1 MIYLCIV
8 NTSKNILLNMLFR
21 SVHIVARFSNSTST
35 SVARFFYSP
44 SLLRRGWSFRASF
57 ISRCC
62 SSVCV
67 RSDIDVARDSVVKI
81 FSFSREPNVVQP
93 WQTTE
98 KEYSSSGFVISG
110 RRILTNSHVA
120 GDHPYVQ
127 VRKHGSSTKY
137 KAEVKAHG
145 YGCDLAILSINSE
158 EFWEDMN
165 PLELGDIP
173 FIGETVY
180 ALGYPRGGDSIS
192 VTKGIVTRVEPQT
205 YSHSS
210 IGILTIQTDAAINDG
225 NNGGPVVMDNKV
237 AGVVYENRSSCD
249 DYIIPTPIIK
259 HFLTAV
265 EETGQYIGL
274 CSLDISYQS
283 MENDYI
289 RKHFKM
295 STEMTGVLINEI
307 NLLSSAQGILK
318 KDDVILAIDGVPI
331 GNDETIPFR
340 KKERIN
346 FEHLVTIK
354 KSGETVLL
362 KVLRKGKE
370 HEFNIIVRHDQPLV
384 PDRHLPSYYIL
395 AGFVFVPLTKPYISK
410 SCKICECSS
419 NRKAKKAGEQ
429 IVIISQV
436 LLNDITTG
444 YRDFKD
450 LQVKN
455 VNGVEVLNLRHL
467 SELIEKCCEED
478 LRLDLENG
486 RVISLNYTSA
496 KEATSWILEHHGIPS
511 AMSKDLKIESS
522 QLGSSEAALTTQ

>member
-1 MIYLCIV
+1 
-8 NTSKNILLNMLFR
+8 MLFR
-21 SVHIVARFSNSTST
+21 SVHYIVARFSNSTSIP
-35 SVARFFYSP
+35 VHRFLYSP
-44 SLLRRGWSFRASF
+44 SLLRRGSSFNASL

-62 SSVCV
+62 SSV
-67 RSDIDVARDSVVKI
+67 SDIDVARDSVVKI

-98 KEYSSSGFVISG
+98 KEYSSSGFAISG
-110 RRILTNSHVA
+110 RRILTNAHVV
-120 GDHPYVQ
+120 GDHSYLQ
-127 VRKHGSSTKY
+127 VRKHGSPTKY
-137 KAEVKAHG
+137 KAEIKAFG
-145 YGCDLAILSINSE
+145 YGYDLAILGIDSE

-180 ALGYPRGGDSIS
+180 ALGYPRGGDTIS
-192 VTKGIVTRVEPQT
+192 VTKGIVTRVEPQK

-210 IGILTIQTDAAINDG
+210 IEILTIQTDACINGG
-225 NNGGPVVMDNKV
+225 NSGGPVVMGNKV
-237 AGVVYENRSSCD
+237 AGVVFENDSPSD
-249 DYIIPTPIIK
+249 KYIIPTPIIK
-259 HFLTAV
+259 HFLTGV
-265 EETGQYIGL
+265 EETGQYLGL

-289 RKHFKM
+289 REHFKM

-307 NLLSSAQGILK
+307 NPLSSAQGILK
-318 KDDVILAIDGVPI
+318 KDDIILAIDGVPI
-331 GNDETIPFR
+331 ENDETIPFR

-346 FEHLVTIK
+346 FEHLVTLK

-370 HEFNIIVRHDQPLV
+370 QEFNIIVRHEQSLV
-384 PDRHLPSYYIL
+384 PDRHLASYYIL
-395 AGFVFVPLTKPYISK
+395 AGFVFVSLSKPYINK
-410 SCKICECSS
+410 SSKICECTSK
-419 NRKAKKAGEQ
+419 RKVTKAGEQ

-436 LLNDITTG
+436 LLNDITSG

-467 SELIEKCCEED
+467 IELIEMCCEED

-486 RVISLNYTSA
+486 RVISVNNKSA

-511 AMSKDLKIESS
+511 AMSKDLKIEAS